1 MATLRGLQM
10 ISDDVTA
17 FTAIA
22 QETISGGQLVKGASN
37 NDVVEAGSVDAFV
50 ADDIVVALMNAG
62 ADNETVVGIAL
73 ETATSG
79 NTITVGTKGIYIL
92 PAGVAAI
99 GVGKAI
105 MPGSDITAFANTVQ
119 VVTDA
124 NEEFKIGKALTGASG
139 SGKYI
144 AALVRI

>member
-1 MATLRGLQM
+1 M
-10 ISDDVTA
+10 ISDDVTS

-22 QETISGGQLVKGASN
+22 QETISGGQFVKGASN
-37 NDVVEAGSVDAFV
+37 NDVVEAGSVAAFI

-62 ADNETVVGIAL
+62 ADNETVVGLAL
-73 ETATSG
+73 QTATSG
-79 NTITVGTKGIYIL
+79 NTITIGTKGIYIL
-92 PAGVAAI
+92 PAGTAAI
-99 GVGKAI
+99 GVGKAL

-119 VVTDA
+119 LITDG
-124 NEEFKIGKALTGASG
+124 NEEFKIGKALTGASA